1 MECVSG
7 ACSLSWAYEGFV
19 GGWPAGEV
27 GPQHKR
33 FPVTSAR
40 AFSNKA
46 YSTHTCFID
55 DQEVSGFQ
63 ELCDLV
69 KDDVRVGATA
79 RVDMQ
84 KPRGVARLK
93 RCLRDAVIREDVIK
107 RI

>member
-1 MECVSG
+1 MTFSFSR
-7 ACSLSWAYEGFV
+7 SLLAASLGLSLV
-19 GGWPAGEV
+19 LS
-27 GPQHKR
+27 
-33 FPVTSAR
+33 SAS
-40 AFSNKA
+40 AFADKA
-46 YSTHTCFID
+46 YRTHTCFID

-63 ELCDLV
+63 EVCDLV

>member
-1 MECVSG
+1 VEGVSG
-7 ACSLSWAYEGFV
+7 ARSLSWAYEGFV

-27 GPQHKR
+27 RPQHKC
-33 FPVTSAR
+33 FPVTAAR
-40 AFSNKA
+40 TFPDKPH
-46 YSTHTCFID
+46 STHARFID
-55 DQEVSGFQ
+55 DQEVSRFQ
-63 ELCDLV
+63 EVCDLV
-69 KDDVRVGATA
+69 KDDVGVGPTA